1 MQLRYARRCFH
12 STNQSSV
19 GSELMQKSHN
29 EPRNFLGGKEPRCG
43 SGSRV
48 GVYSDST
55 KFLTRHQLS
64 CIMEPWNHYLPEQG
78 GTTMSGAE
86 TGDRFVQAKLRNA
99 YMSPSPRTTE
109 HHGRV
114 SREGATHC
122 PAPCG
127 TSPGTVNTMLIAGLS
142 QSGFQHGL
150 DNAGPWHRTFEFSQ
164 AGGATDPG
172 TMSLFHSCSY
182 APR

>member
-1 MQLRYARRCFH
+1 M
-12 STNQSSV
+12 
-19 GSELMQKSHN
+19 
-29 EPRNFLGGKEPRCG
+29 
-43 SGSRV
+43 
-48 GVYSDST
+48 YSDST
-55 KFLTRHQLS
+55 KFLTGHQLS
-64 CIMEPWNHYLPEQG
+64 CIMEPWNHHLPEQG

-86 TGDRFVQAKLRNA
+86 TGDRFVQSKLRNA
-99 YMSPSPRTTE
+99 STSPSPRATG

-142 QSGFQHGL
+142 QSGFQHGP

-164 AGGATDPG
+164 AGGTTDPG

-182 APR
+182 VPR